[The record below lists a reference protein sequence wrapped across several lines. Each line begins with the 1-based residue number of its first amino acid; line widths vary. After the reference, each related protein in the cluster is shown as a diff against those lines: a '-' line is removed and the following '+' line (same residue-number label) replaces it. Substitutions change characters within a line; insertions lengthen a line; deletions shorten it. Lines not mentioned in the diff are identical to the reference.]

1 MIHAGKLLWQIVKI
15 VFGYGLAL
23 AAAGLFLAWG
33 LFQPQGIEADPARF
47 AATIWTGA
55 VSGMVIGGMAA
66 VPAFAAIAVAEIL
79 RVKSMILNL
88 AAGGLIAFGL
98 WSLGE
103 PGVTAGEPALRPGT
117 SVALAAGFV
126 AGFVYWLIAGRTAGN
141 WRLERKAAQQGESG
155 E

>member
-1 MIHAGKLLWQIVKI
+1 MIDAGKLLWQVVKI

-23 AAAGLFLAWG
+23 ASAGLFLAWG
-33 LFQPQGIEADPARF
+33 LFQPQGIEGDPARF
-47 AATIWTGA
+47 AATVWTGA
-55 VSGMVIGGMAA
+55 VSGMIIGGMAA
-66 VPAFAAIAVAEIL
+66 VPAFAAILVAEIL
-79 RVKSMILNL
+79 RMKSLILNL

-126 AGFVYWLIAGRTAGN
+126 AGFVYWLVAGRTAGS
-141 WRLERKAAQQGESG
+141 WRIARRTQDPAGNAE
-155 E
+155 